1 MVSPIYFIKIELMSE
16 KIPLTD
22 VESNSQENCFIAL
35 FRGKYF
41 LKYCLSSI
49 ATATDL
55 NYYSLMLRYKEHNE

>member
-1 MVSPIYFIKIELMSE
+1 MSE

-22 VESNSQENCFIAL
+22 VESNSQENCFMAL